1 MSTYIT
7 PKYKTINDIQK
18 NQLTSLMSSTLING
32 FTEDDLQDILKVL
45 ERVVNRLEIQEQKE
59 HDLHDSN

>member
-7 PKYKTINDIQK
+7 PKYKTINNVQK
-18 NQLTSLMSSTLING
+18 NQLTSLISSTLING
-32 FTEDDLQDILKVL
+32 FTEDDFQDILKVL